1 MYPFGLLRD
10 GNGGLHPEI
19 WPQPRGR
26 GRRRARVLARWRGRR
41 EWHLAQR
48 TIPGK
53 PDPAQTRETRRLNAE
68 LAQPHERRRPWPGWG
83 RRCVCGGRYVARV
96 LEAVVV
102 AIIGGGAL
110 VLASRFGVARPF
122 KNPRDDIDRDQRI
135 LRRLGEASPARDPL
149 AESIDRR
156 VIELI
161 TQSGDL
167 RRNWVGIVLG
177 TVFLAAFGWLA
188 WRFGTWGGWW
198 WSAAVLSGIVSA
210 AMLTV
215 IPQEWQKRRRN
226 KAGQAID

>member
-26 GRRRARVLARWRGRR
+26 GRRRARVLARWRGRH
-41 EWHLAQR
+41 EWNLPRR
-48 TIPGK
+48 TITGEPW
-53 PDPAQTRETRRLNAE
+53 PAQPRS
-68 LAQPHERRRPWPGWG
+68 PWPSRG
-83 RRCVCGGRYVARV
+83 RRCVCGGQYVARM

>member
-1 MYPFGLLRD
+1 
-10 GNGGLHPEI
+10 
-19 WPQPRGR
+19 
-26 GRRRARVLARWRGRR
+26 
-41 EWHLAQR
+41 
-48 TIPGK
+48 
-53 PDPAQTRETRRLNAE
+53 
-68 LAQPHERRRPWPGWG
+68 
-83 RRCVCGGRYVARV
+83 V